1 MLAKWFEEAEE
12 GETDSGRITYEFN
25 CVIYSKIN
33 LSKRL
38 NILSFCSRNLQKKSD
53 HTVTSID
60 EEKNPWWKCL
70 KGSLNEM

>member
-1 MLAKWFEEAEE
+1 MHAKCFEEAEE

-38 NILSFCSRNLQKKSD
+38 NILSFSCNLQKKSD